1 MWNAEIMKC
10 LVQFSAPRCSVFF
23 SSRFNPLQAKRRRRR
38 EETGREGGGGALENR
53 NIYCSES
60 PQAVPARPSGKCW
73 LKARANVD
81 K

>member
-1 MWNAEIMKC
+1 LFNFLRPAVAC
-10 LVQFSAPRCSVFF
+10 FLVQDLTLCK
-23 SSRFNPLQAKRRRRR
+23 LR
-38 EETGREGGGGALENR
+38 EEDEEKKQGEKGGALENR